1 MKPISRQMAILPFN
15 LGFRTVK
22 ILDLGYI
29 TVIQFLTAIIAA
41 GVFDKLY
48 GKFNTEEAD
57 ARSFGSLTFE
67 IVIHLWLIGIV
78 IYIMRNLSEVIPSP
92 LHGVA
97 GLNHFIIKELTSTAI
112 FSVVIISFQENLN
125 DKINYYKDRFIL
137 GKSSP

>member
-1 MKPISRQMAILPFN
+1 MRPISRQMAILPFN

-29 TVIQFLTAIIAA
+29 TVIQFLTAIVAA
-41 GVFDKLY
+41 GAFDKLY
-48 GKFNTEEAD
+48 GKFNKEEAD
-57 ARSFGSLTFE
+57 KRSFGSLTFE

>member
-1 MKPISRQMAILPFN
+1 MPTLPFN

-41 GVFDKLY
+41 GAFDRLY
-48 GKFNTEEAD
+48 GKFDKEEAD
-57 ARSFGSLTFE
+57 TRSFSSLTIE

-92 LHGVA
+92 LHGIA
-97 GLNHFIIKELTSTAI
+97 GLNHFIVKELTSTAV

-125 DKINYYKDRFIL
+125 DKINYYKDRFIIKSL
-137 GKSSP
+137 GSKATSA